1 MNRKQFAILLIL
13 VAVIGGAGL
22 IIHQRGSQSW
32 QGADQS
38 AGQKLLPNL
47 AVNDIAKITIQSG
60 TNNLNLARQNNL
72 WCVQE
77 RGGYPA
83 NFQQI
88 SDLLLKLA
96 DLKIV
101 ESDDVGPSQLGR
113 YNLLPPGPDTNTAT
127 VITFDDANGKALGSL
142 LLGKKHM
149 KKPAGGGDDEGWP
162 DGRYVMVGVGN
173 TGGGAVDLIS
183 DSLDLVDPNPATW
196 LNKDFLTINNPSS
209 ISVQYPVTT
218 NSWALTRTSETNDWQ
233 LANANLGE
241 RLDSSKVSGVTS
253 PFSSASF
260 NDVFPPSTDP
270 ATAGLTNTTTLTV
283 KTLDGLSYTATIG
296 SKQNGNYP
304 LTLAVSADVTSKA
317 NTNALTKA
325 QAFEHWIYQV
335 PDYTVDPLLQTRA
348 QLLETNAP
356 AVSNH

>member
-1 MNRKQFAILLIL
+1 MNRKQFAILLVL

-47 AVNDIAKITIQSG
+47 SVNDVAKITIQSG

-72 WCVQE
+72 WCVLE

-113 YNLLPPGPDTNTAT
+113 YNLLPPGTDTNTAT
-127 VITFDDANGKALGSL
+127 VITFSDANGKALASL

-149 KKPAGGGDDEGWP
+149 KKPSGGGDDTGWP
-162 DGRYVMVGVGN
+162 DGRYVMVGGN

-183 DSLDLVDPNPATW
+183 DSLDAVDPNPATW
-196 LNKDFLTINNPSS
+196 LNKDFFSIEKPGS
-209 ISVQYPVTT
+209 ISVQYPVAT
-218 NSWALTRTSETNDWQ
+218 NSWALTRVSETNDWQ
-233 LANANLGE
+233 LANANPGE

-260 NDVFPPSTDP
+260 NDVLPASTDP
-270 ATAGLTNTTTLTV
+270 ATAGLTNPTTISV

-304 LTLAVSADVTSKA
+304 LTLAVTADAAPKA
-317 NTNALTKA
+317 NTNALAKA
-325 QAFEHWIYQV
+325 QTFAHWIYQV
-335 PDYTVDPLLQTRA
+335 PDYAVDPLLVPRS
-348 QLLETNAP
+348 QLLEVQTNSSP
-356 AVSNH
+356 AK

>member
-1 MNRKQFAILLIL
+1 
-13 VAVIGGAGL
+13 
-22 IIHQRGSQSW
+22 
-32 QGADQS
+32 
-38 AGQKLLPNL
+38 
-47 AVNDIAKITIQSG
+47 
-60 TNNLNLARQNNL
+60 
-72 WCVQE
+72 
-77 RGGYPA
+77 
-83 NFQQI
+83 
-88 SDLLLKLA
+88 
-96 DLKIV
+96 
-101 ESDDVGPSQLGR
+101 
-113 YNLLPPGPDTNTAT
+113 
-127 VITFDDANGKALGSL
+127 
-142 LLGKKHM
+142 
-149 KKPAGGGDDEGWP
+149 
-162 DGRYVMVGVGN
+162 
-173 TGGGAVDLIS
+173 
-183 DSLDLVDPNPATW
+183 VDPNPATW